1 MQNSKSPDPESS
13 KDTTR
18 RTGQES
24 PETRRTERESP
35 ETRRTGQES
44 PDGKNNEHHS
54 NSTPNDDMCYV
65 KFTVNKQSGV
75 SIEAF
80 CNPEYGN
87 KSVIQIAQMLQ
98 YVTEGKWDHAIKS
111 VLLRADDEQGS
122 RIVQKWAELTH
133 SQDLERVCVTPRAV
147 FGVLMPK
154 RQE

>member
-24 PETRRTERESP
+24 PETRRT
-35 ETRRTGQES
+35 GQEFPEAS
-44 PDGKNNEHHS
+44 IPDGKNNEHHS
-54 NSTPNDDMCYV
+54 NSTPNDDMCYA
-65 KFTVNKQSGV
+65 KFTVNRQGGV

-87 KSVIQIAQMLQ
+87 KSVTQIAQMLQ

-122 RIVQKWAELTH
+122 RIVQRWAELTH

-154 RQE
+154 RQA